1 MNFLNWSGYTLVSF
15 MFIIWRSLVNALG
28 GALAG
33 LVVALVY
40 NFVAGMMGG
49 VKPNIQ

>member
-1 MNFLNWSGYTLVSF
+1 M
-15 MFIIWRSLVNALG
+15 LVNALG

-40 NFVAGMMGG
+40 NKVAGITGG
-49 VKPNIQ
+49 LKFDLE